1 MEKDDKDILGKKP
14 SIAEQKTQKINVG
27 NEKIELEIEDNSWK
41 LLYKVSDSPPFYM
54 TLLFALQQTLMVL
67 PFCVMSAI
75 MVAQSV
81 CAEDDNDLKTQLLST
96 TIFLSAVCTFLQT
109 TFGVRLP
116 VYQGPTPAYIV
127 PLLVISGL
135 PDWKC
140 EPMWNKVIFNAT
152 TGENFTTDEPDIVGY
167 REKIALPKLRAMQGS
182 LILAGGIHMLIG
194 LTGLVGV
201 LLNVVGPLTV
211 VPTLLLLGIEL
222 NGVMNTFCEPQW
234 GVSAGTCL
242 ISIILAVYLNGWNM
256 PLPMYTRGRGCH
268 IVRYPLQQVLAILF
282 AILIGW
288 SVCGILTY
296 AGALTSDPN
305 DKQYKTRTDFGA
317 DTIERTPWATVPY
330 PGQFGNSEFNTGIFL
345 AFFLATLLS
354 VIESIADYYACAR
367 LSHLPPPPLS
377 AMNRG
382 IMMEGFM
389 SMIAGFFGAGHATTT
404 YSNNIGLIGMTRVA
418 SRRVFQMLAIQLVIC
433 AVIGKLGAVFVTI
446 PYPVLGGSSILSFG
460 LFIGI
465 MLSYLQFVDINLTR
479 NMAVVGVSMLTG
491 LMVPN
496 WVKENS
502 TAIKTGSDEFDKF
515 LMMTLTN
522 PSFFGGFVAFI
533 LDNTLKGTK
542 RERGLAAWALG
553 ESQSVDTQSQIEE
566 DLDVYEIPIF
576 TKYLNKIPCMKYLPI
591 FPTYTPENYKCR
603 KQLTSDK
610 EKQ

>member
-404 YSNNIGLIGMTRVA
+404 YSNNIGLIGMTR
-418 SRRVFQMLAIQLVIC
+418 
-433 AVIGKLGAVFVTI
+433 
-446 PYPVLGGSSILSFG
+446 
-460 LFIGI
+460 
-465 MLSYLQFVDINLTR
+465 FVDINLTR

>member
-1 MEKDDKDILGKKP
+1 MDASMEYVRRLSTKNDILERLDTGKPEIEKDDKDILGKKP
-14 SIAEQKTQKINVG
+14 SIAEQKTQKNNVG

-41 LLYKVSDSPPFYM
+41 LLYKVSDSAPFYM

-140 EPMWNKVIFNAT
+140 ESMWNKVIFNAT

-182 LILAGGIHMLIG
+182 LILAGGLHMLIG

-201 LLNVVGPLTV
+201 LLNVVGPVTV

-256 PLPMYTRGRGCH
+256 PLPMYTRSRGCH

-317 DTIERTPWATVPY
+317 DTIKRTPWATVPY

-404 YSNNIGLIGMTRVA
+404 YSNNIGLIGMTR
-418 SRRVFQMLAIQLVIC
+418 IC
-433 AVIGKLGAVFVTI
+433 
-446 PYPVLGGSSILSFG
+446 
-460 LFIGI
+460 
-465 MLSYLQFVDINLTR
+465 
-479 NMAVVGVSMLTG
+479 
-491 LMVPN
+491 
-496 WVKENS
+496 
-502 TAIKTGSDEFDKF
+502 KTK
-515 LMMTLTN
+515 
-522 PSFFGGFVAFI
+522 
-533 LDNTLKGTK
+533 K
-542 RERGLAAWALG
+542 
-553 ESQSVDTQSQIEE
+553 
-566 DLDVYEIPIF
+566 
-576 TKYLNKIPCMKYLPI
+576 
-591 FPTYTPENYKCR
+591 
-603 KQLTSDK
+603 
-610 EKQ
+610 